1 MFEFHSNKPR
11 YFDFTYR
18 TARDYIIPFI
28 EQTVNLGPGK
38 TILEIGSAEAG
49 VLKAF
54 AERGHLCVGIELM
67 AHRVELAQQFL
78 ATEVAKGQVRF
89 ISRDIYDID
98 PDKDLPHKFDV
109 IILKDVIE
117 HIPEQERFI
126 PRLKD
131 FLNPDGVI
139 FFGFPPWQ
147 MPFGGHQQLCNSKIT
162 GNLPWY
168 HLLPMPLYMIVLK
181 LFREPKVKRDALRE
195 IKQTGIS
202 IERLERIVGRSGM
215 KVLSKRLWLFNP
227 IYQFKFRL
235 KPRRQSKLVAA
246 IPWVR
251 NFWTT
256 ASYYLVGLNSRQ

>member
-1 MFEFHSNKPR
+1 MRDFHSDKPR

-28 EQTVNLGPGK
+28 EDKVRLTADK

-54 AERGHLCVGIELM
+54 TERGHKCIGIELM
-67 AHRVELAQQFL
+67 EHRVELAKKFL
-78 ATEVAKGQVRF
+78 AEEVAKGLVQF

-98 PDKDLPHKFDV
+98 PDKDLPHRFDV

-117 HIPEQERFI
+117 HIPDQGRFI
-126 PRLKD
+126 PRLRD
-131 FLNPDGVI
+131 FLNPGGVI

-147 MPFGGHQQLCNSKIT
+147 MPFGGHQQLCNGKFI

-168 HLLPMPLYMIVLK
+168 HLLPMPLYMGVLK
-181 LFREPKVKRDALRE
+181 LFREPTVKRDALRE

-202 IERLERIVGRSGM
+202 IERFEKVVRKSGM
-215 KVLSKRLWLFNP
+215 TILSRKLWLFNP
-227 IYQFKFRL
+227 IYKYKFKLR
-235 KPRRQSKLVAA
+235 PRRQAAFIAA

-251 NFWTT
+251 NFWST
-256 ASYYLVGLNSRQ
+256 AAYYLVVR